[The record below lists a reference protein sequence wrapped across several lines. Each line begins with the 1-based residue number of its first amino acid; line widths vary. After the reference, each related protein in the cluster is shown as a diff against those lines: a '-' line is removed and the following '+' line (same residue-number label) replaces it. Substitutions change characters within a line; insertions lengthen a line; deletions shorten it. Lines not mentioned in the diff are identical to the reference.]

1 MVKRIAFAMV
11 VALLPLEGVARLWVH
26 FDPMSNVWSSMV
38 GSDDP
43 NLLYSPRPGAQVDR
57 VDTAAERY
65 NSLGM
70 RGPEPDLSKPTVL
83 VIGDSV
89 THGFRLREEDTYP
102 RQVERALGGRAT
114 VMNAGVCG
122 YQPWNE
128 RARLRQ
134 VDAMVRADTV
144 VLQWCQNDKW
154 KGVESTAVPEVSRR
168 ADALIRGIEPS
179 PVGLL
184 AASRYVVALREAGR
198 IRREVEANPPPLR
211 WDGEWQD
218 AYLSLLL
225 DAKRDGRRVV
235 ALIMPS
241 QARVESGA
249 VVSDPEPEGIARLAG
264 VEVVDPIVALR
275 DAGADSWV
283 DPIHPNGRGMAAVA
297 RELAAVLR

>member
-1 MVKRIAFAMV
+1 MMRKVAFAMV
-11 VALLPLEGVARLWVH
+11 VAVLPLEGVARLWVY
-26 FDPMSNVWSSMV
+26 FDPMSTVWSSMI

-43 NLLYSPRPGAQVDR
+43 NLLYSPRPGAPVDR
-57 VDTAAERY
+57 VDTMSERY
-65 NSLGM
+65 NSIGL
-70 RGPEPDLSKPTVL
+70 RGPEPDVSKPTVL

-102 RQVERALGGRAT
+102 RQVERALGGRST

-134 VDAMVRADTV
+134 VDAVVRADTV
-144 VLQWCQNDKW
+144 VLQWCSNDKW
-154 KGVESTAVPEVSRR
+154 KGVESTAVPEVSRL
-168 ADALIRGIEPS
+168 ADALIRAIEPS

-211 WDGEWQD
+211 WEGEWQD
-218 AYLSLLL
+218 AYLSLIL
-225 DAKRDGRRVV
+225 DARRDGRRVV

-249 VVSDPEPEGIARLAG
+249 VASDPEPEALARLAG
-264 VEVVDPIVALR
+264 VEVVDPIIALR
-275 DAGADSWV
+275 EAGADVWV
-283 DPIHPNGRGMAAVA
+283 DPIHPNARGMAAVA
-297 RELAAVLR
+297 RELGAVL